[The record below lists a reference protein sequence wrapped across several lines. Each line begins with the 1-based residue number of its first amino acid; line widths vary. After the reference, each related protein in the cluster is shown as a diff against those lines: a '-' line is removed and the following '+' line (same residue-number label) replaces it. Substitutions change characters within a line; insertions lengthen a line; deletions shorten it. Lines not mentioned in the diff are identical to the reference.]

1 MSCFGPS
8 KARILMIIMMV
19 TARSTSSMV
28 VNGKI
33 FRIVN
38 VNKLSVYIRCIIE
51 NIASEFEQLR
61 TFLP

>member
-1 MSCFGPS
+1 
-8 KARILMIIMMV
+8 MIIMMV

-28 VNGKI
+28 VYGKI
-33 FRIVN
+33 LRIVN

-61 TFLP
+61 TFLS

>member
-1 MSCFGPS
+1 MPCFGPS
-8 KARILMIIMMV
+8 KARIFMIIMMV

-61 TFLP
+61 TFLS